1 MENQSIRN
9 GKNYKQFLYIFLYIF
24 FYTRLRLGPTL
35 PAFQWKKTNSRSP
48 YKHIEIDKHF
58 FIWTHHP

>member
-24 FYTRLRLGPTL
+24 FYIRL
-35 PAFQWKKTNSRSP
+35 
-48 YKHIEIDKHF
+48 YV
-58 FIWTHHP
+58 